1 MPIPTLTLWAD
12 ANNNVFA
19 RGYQIN
25 QNLANLALRQGDT
38 LGVELHWIESGGNIA
53 LHKEVVWDE
62 SVNITLAIGV
72 LDTAPT
78 GGTFKLTYGSA
89 TTSALSYTA
98 TASEVQTALNALA
111 PITSE
116 GGVAVSKTSTTYRIV
131 WNDEGVPNS
140 SITVGENDLIPTSS
154 IGIGSARA
162 GSVSVSQI
170 TQLHIKQAPVA
181 VCTSWVNQDEPT
193 ISVVETSAPAYSG
206 DYRIWNLSI
215 SPSPKGGTFRL
226 AKTINGSQVWC
237 SPISITNITANSVAI
252 ATGLNVTQI
261 SSYEFEITQTQ
272 VSGDTLVNVSA
283 ITADDAGLIGY
294 SSKFGYLNLNS
305 LDVDLLLNGKSSVSV
320 IAEIEV
326 EKDGNRQTLV
336 QSPATIYNDLIDTD
350 SYSIVTW
357 GSLVP
362 ADSVV
367 RYDTPQTLTAPQKA
381 QVLTNIGAIGS
392 TSLVPFTTKD
402 TELEGRIANIE
413 TVGLSPSILD
423 ALNGSNLPDDVNVF
437 VTADELAT
445 KSNTGHTHTIANIT
459 GLQTALDGKSGIGSL
474 VSMSD
479 ISGLTVALDNLTSGK
494 ANTTHTHTIAN
505 VTGLQA
511 SLTGLSSDIVA
522 KADFYHTHEVSNIT
536 NFTAGVTTAVQSAYG
551 FVAEGTQATPTP
563 FTTTTYPFEISIT
576 VQGTVYKIPAR
587 YP

>member
-1 MPIPTLTLWAD
+1 MPTPTLTLWAD

-19 RGYQIN
+19 KGYQIN

-53 LHKEVVWDE
+53 LHKEIVWDE
-62 SVNITLAIGV
+62 SINITLAIGV
-72 LDTAPT
+72 LDSAPT

-98 TASEVQTALNALA
+98 TASEMQTALNALA

-116 GGVAVSKTSTTYRIV
+116 GGVVVSKTATTYRIV
-131 WNDEGVPNS
+131 WNNAVVPS
-140 SITVGENDLIPTSS
+140 HSIVVGENVLVPTSS
-154 IGIGSARA
+154 IGIGTARA

-170 TQLHIKQAPVA
+170 TQLHIKQSPVA
-181 VCTSWVNQDEPT
+181 VCTSWANQESPT

-206 DYRIWNLSI
+206 DYRIWRLSI

-237 SPISITNITANSVAI
+237 VPINVNNLTANTIETS
-252 ATGLNVTQI
+252 TGLTTTQI
-261 SSYEFEITQTQ
+261 STYEFEISQQ
-272 VSGDTLVNVSA
+272 QISGDTLVNVSV
-283 ITADDAGLIGY
+283 ITPDGSGIIGY

-392 TSLVPFTTKD
+392 TSLVPYTNKD
-402 TELEGRIANIE
+402 NELEGRIANIE
-413 TVGLSPSILD
+413 TVSLSSDIID
-423 ALNGSNLPDDVNVF
+423 ALNGANTPDAGNVF
-437 VTADELAT
+437 ITDVVFAT
-445 KSNTGHTHTIANIT
+445 KA
-459 GLQTALDGKSGIGSL
+459 D
-474 VSMSD
+474 V
-479 ISGLTVALDNLTSGK
+479 
-494 ANTTHTHTIAN
+494 THTHTIAN
-505 VTGLQA
+505 VTGLQTA
-511 SLTGLSSDIVA
+511 LDGKIGIGVSVPISDVTGLQTELNDLNTNKASVLHSHLVSDITG
-522 KADFYHTHEVSNIT
+522 FN
-536 NFTAGVTTAVQSAYG
+536 NGVESALALTTADT
-551 FVAEGTQATPTP
+551 TQTTID
-563 FTTTTYPFEISIT
+563 TTTYPKEISIT
-576 VQGTVYKIPAR
+576 IGGVVYKIPAR
-587 YP
+587 I

>member
-1 MPIPTLTLWAD
+1 MPTPTLTLWAD

-19 RGYQIN
+19 KGYQIN

-38 LGVELHWIESGGNIA
+38 LGVELHWIESGGSIA
-53 LHKEVVWDE
+53 LHKEIVWDE

-72 LDTAPT
+72 LDSAPT
-78 GGTFKLTYGSA
+78 GGTFKLSYGSA

-116 GGVAVSKTSTTYRIV
+116 GGVVVSKTATTYRIV
-131 WNDEGVPNS
+131 WNEAVVPSS
-140 SITVGENDLIPTSS
+140 SITVGENDLVPTSS
-154 IGIGSARA
+154 IGIGTARA

-261 SSYEFEITQTQ
+261 SSYEFEITQPQ

-283 ITADDAGLIGY
+283 ITADGSGLIGY
-294 SSKFGYLNLNS
+294 SAKFGYLNLNS
-305 LDVDLLLNGKSSVSV
+305 LDVDLLLVGKSSVSV

-367 RYDTPQTLTAPQKA
+367 RYDTPQTLSAPQKA
-381 QVLTNIGAIGS
+381 QVLTNIGAIG
-392 TSLVPFTTKD
+392 TSALTPYTNKD
-402 TELEGRIANIE
+402 NELEGRIANIE
-413 TVGLSPSILD
+413 TVSLSSNVRN
-423 ALNGSNLPDDVNVF
+423 ALNGANSPTSSNVF

-445 KSNTGHTHTIANIT
+445 KADTN
-459 GLQTALDGKSGIGSL
+459 
-474 VSMSD
+474 
-479 ISGLTVALDNLTSGK
+479 
-494 ANTTHTHTIAN
+494 HTHTIAN
-505 VTGLQA
+505 VTGLQTA
-511 SLTGLSSDIVA
+511 LDGKLGIGSSISISDIAGLQTDLDNLNSGKANTIHTHTVSSITGLQTTLNGLQSSIDGKAEAIHTHNASDINDLNSGIVTSFGLSALTNYSTTIDVA
-522 KADFYHTHEVSNIT
+522 
-536 NFTAGVTTAVQSAYG
+536 
-551 FVAEGTQATPTP
+551 
-563 FTTTTYPFEISIT
+563 TYPYEISIT
-576 VQGTVYKIPAR
+576 LNGIVYKMPAR
-587 YP
+587 IES

>member
-1 MPIPTLTLWAD
+1 MPTPTLTLWAD

-53 LHKEVVWDE
+53 LHKEIVWDE
-62 SVNITLAIGV
+62 SINITLAIGV
-72 LDTAPT
+72 LDSAPT

-116 GGVAVSKTSTTYRIV
+116 GGVVVSKTATTYRIV
-131 WNDEGVPNS
+131 WNDEGVPS
-140 SITVGENDLIPTSS
+140 HSIVVGENDLIPTSS
-154 IGIGSARA
+154 IGIGTARA

-181 VCTSWVNQDEPT
+181 VCTSWANQESPT

-206 DYRIWNLSI
+206 DYRIWRLSI

-237 SPISITNITANSVAI
+237 SPISITNISANSVAI

-294 SSKFGYLNLNS
+294 SAKFGYLNLNS
-305 LDVDLLLNGKSSVSV
+305 LDVDLLLVGKSSVSAV
-320 IAEIEV
+320 CEIEV
-326 EKDGNRQTLV
+326 ELDGKRQTLV
-336 QSPATIYNDLIDTD
+336 QSPVTIYNDLIDTD
-350 SYSIVTW
+350 SYSIVEW

-381 QVLTNIGAIGS
+381 QVLTNIGAIG
-392 TSLVPFTTKD
+392 TASLAPFTAKD
-402 TELEGRIANIE
+402 NELEGRIANIE
-413 TVGLSPSILD
+413 TVSLSSDISD
-423 ALNGSNLPDDVNVF
+423 ALNGASSPTSSNVF
-437 VTADELAT
+437 VTSTDLAT
-445 KSNTGHTHTIANIT
+445 KANTSHTHTIANIT
-459 GLQTALDGKSGIGSL
+459 GLQTELDGKIGIG
-474 VSMSD
+474 VSVPISD
-479 ISGLTVALDNLTSGK
+479 VTGLQSQLDNLNSGK
-494 ANTTHTHTIAN
+494 ANTTHYH
-505 VTGLQA
+505 
-511 SLTGLSSDIVA
+511 LTSDITGFNNGVVSA
-522 KADFYHTHEVSNIT
+522 LSLSTANTTQTTIDTTIYPLEVSIT
-536 NFTAGVTTAVQSAYG
+536 IGGV
-551 FVAEGTQATPTP
+551 
-563 FTTTTYPFEISIT
+563 
-576 VQGTVYKIPAR
+576 VYKIPAR
-587 YP
+587 I

>member
-1 MPIPTLTLWAD
+1 MPTPTLTLWAD

-19 RGYQIN
+19 KGYQIN

-38 LGVELHWIESGGNIA
+38 LGVELHWIESGGSIA
-53 LHKEVVWDE
+53 LHKEIVWDE

-72 LDTAPT
+72 LDSAPT
-78 GGTFKLTYGSA
+78 GGTFKLSYGSA

-116 GGVAVSKTSTTYRIV
+116 GGVVVSKTGTTYRIV
-131 WNDEGVPNS
+131 WNEAVVPSS
-140 SITVGENDLIPTSS
+140 SITVGENDLVPTSS
-154 IGIGSARA
+154 IGIGTARA

-261 SSYEFEITQTQ
+261 SSYEFEITQPQ

-283 ITADDAGLIGY
+283 ITADGSGLIGY
-294 SSKFGYLNLNS
+294 SAKFGYLNLNS
-305 LDVDLLLNGKSSVSV
+305 LDVDLLLVGKSSVSV

-367 RYDTPQTLTAPQKA
+367 RYDTPQTLSAPQKA
-381 QVLTNIGAIGS
+381 QVLTNIGAIG
-392 TSLVPFTTKD
+392 TSALTPYTNKD
-402 TELEGRIANIE
+402 NELEGRIANIE
-413 TVGLSPSILD
+413 TVSLSSNVRN
-423 ALNGSNLPDDVNVF
+423 ALNGANSPTSSNVF

-445 KSNTGHTHTIANIT
+445 KADTN
-459 GLQTALDGKSGIGSL
+459 
-474 VSMSD
+474 
-479 ISGLTVALDNLTSGK
+479 
-494 ANTTHTHTIAN
+494 HTHTIAN
-505 VTGLQA
+505 VTGLQTA
-511 SLTGLSSDIVA
+511 LDGKLGIGSSISISDIAGLQTDLDNLNSGKANTIHTHTVSSITGLQTTLNGLQSSIDGKAEAIHTHNASDINDLNSGIVTSFGLSALTNYSTTIDVA
-522 KADFYHTHEVSNIT
+522 
-536 NFTAGVTTAVQSAYG
+536 
-551 FVAEGTQATPTP
+551 
-563 FTTTTYPFEISIT
+563 TYPYEISIT
-576 VQGTVYKIPAR
+576 LNGIVYKMPAR
-587 YP
+587 IES